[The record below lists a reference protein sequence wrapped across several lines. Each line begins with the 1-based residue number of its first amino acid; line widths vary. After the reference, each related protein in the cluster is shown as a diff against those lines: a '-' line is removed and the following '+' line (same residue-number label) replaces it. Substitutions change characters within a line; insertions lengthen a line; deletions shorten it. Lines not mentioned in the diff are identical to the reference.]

1 MTNLFAHRRVRRAL
15 TVVTATAILTASC
28 PSVAGATI
36 ADTPPPPPPAS
47 PVPAG
52 PPAPPS
58 FAGDLMRIFDEATSV
73 PPPPGVASKAPA
85 VSTNT
90 FHQKVAHLTTRELRQ
105 MYDANSNAWPQII
118 ATIDTYAQS
127 VAPIAAAAAAAPIAA
142 RRPVKPAARQAA
154 SAAGAPDPPVIFE
167 PTACPLLAF
176 ADVGGAYQEIYAIQV
191 AQGGLNLADELLETA
206 AEGDVGVILLE
217 AVAGEAGITAPI
229 AVATILGTVVSEIGL
244 SVAAVVLGILAA
256 TLEIPLD
263 VIHFLL
269 NRSIASCQYDN
280 ATAEVPV
287 IDGNAIGAQTN
298 VNASYRVGQQ
308 NYQADQAINQLLD
321 ARTQTIISQLN
332 NAQTSLDLD
341 LRHNIEE
348 ALAGGGNTTIVAYQ
362 LPSSLGGYL
371 DATPIGVQ
379 AIVTTTLAMMNTAK
393 QPIGHDATDDLLRAN
408 HALATGQYKQAFTY
422 YQAAYGQLVR

>member
-1 MTNLFAHRRVRRAL
+1 MAINFFAHRRIRRAL
-15 TVVTATAILTASC
+15 TVVTATAILTALC
-28 PSVAGATI
+28 PSAAGAAV
-36 ADTPPPPPPAS
+36 ADTPPPSPPPS

-85 VSTNT
+85 VSTNI
-90 FHQKVAHLTTRELRQ
+90 FHQKVAHLTARELRQ

-118 ATIDTYAQS
+118 STIDTYAQS
-127 VAPIAAAAAAAPIAA
+127 VAPIAAATASTPAAA
-142 RRPVKPAARQAA
+142 RPTVIPPAKRAA
-154 SAAGAPDPPVIFE
+154 SAAPAPPVIFE

-176 ADVGGAYQEIYAIQV
+176 ADVGGAYQEIYSLQV
-191 AQGGLNLADELLETA
+191 AQGGLELADELLETA
-206 AEGDVGVILLE
+206 AEGDVGVTLLE
-217 AVAGEAGITAPI
+217 AVAGATPITAPI
-229 AVATILGTVVSEIGL
+229 AVATIIGTLVSEIGL

-263 VIHFLL
+263 VIRFLL

-287 IDGNAIGAQTN
+287 IDGNAVGAQTN
-298 VNASYRVGQQ
+298 VNAGYGVEQQ

-321 ARTQTIISQLN
+321 TRTQTIVGQLN

-341 LRHNIEE
+341 LRHSIEA
-348 ALAGGGNTTIVAYQ
+348 ALAGGGNTAIVAYQ

-393 QPIGHDATDDLLRAN
+393 QPIGHDATDDLFRAN
-408 HALATGQYKQAFTY
+408 HALAAGQYKQAFTD
-422 YQAAYGQLVR
+422 YQAAYMQLVH

>member
-1 MTNLFAHRRVRRAL
+1 
-15 TVVTATAILTASC
+15 
-28 PSVAGATI
+28 
-36 ADTPPPPPPAS
+36 
-47 PVPAG
+47 
-52 PPAPPS
+52 
-58 FAGDLMRIFDEATSV
+58 MRIFDEATSV
-73 PPPPGVASKAPA
+73 PPPPGMAAKAPA

-90 FHQKVAHLTTRELRQ
+90 FHQKVAHLTAKELKQ

-127 VAPIAAAAAAAPIAA
+127 VAPIAAAAAATPAAA
-142 RRPVKPAARQAA
+142 RPAVVPAAKRAAA
-154 SAAGAPDPPVIFE
+154 SAGAPAPPVIFQ

-176 ADVGGAYQEIYAIQV
+176 ADVGGAYQEIYSLQI
-191 AQGGLNLADELLETA
+191 AQGALDLADELLETA
-206 AEGDVGVILLE
+206 AEGDVGVTLVE
-217 AVAGEAGITAPI
+217 AIAGELPTNAAI
-229 AVATILGTVVSEIGL
+229 AVATIFGTVVSEIGL
-244 SVAAVVLGILAA
+244 SIAAVVVGILAA

-263 VIHFLL
+263 VIRFLL

-280 ATAEVPV
+280 NTTEVPV
-287 IDGNAIGAQTN
+287 IDGNAVGAQTN
-298 VNASYRVGQQ
+298 VNASYGVGQQ
-308 NYQADQAINQLLD
+308 NYQSDQAINQLLD
-321 ARTQTIISQLN
+321 TRTQTIITQLN

-341 LRHNIEE
+341 LRHSIEQ

-379 AIVTTTLAMMNTAK
+379 AIVTTTLAMMNAAK
-393 QPIGHDATDDLLRAN
+393 QPIGHDATDDLFRAN